1 MSSKT
6 DAPPVFK
13 QLVKIDWH
21 LQEETQWRAI
31 MKNPHAFVDE
41 LTRRWVVS
49 GENFPFP
56 EAAPIVF
63 QMSNKIKMS
72 TLNNHTLEI
81 SQRFILQ
88 ELMNLN
94 NTTEYVDD
102 STKNECEDH
111 FEFEEK
117 MIQKIHQSKMKWRQW
132 PATKNLTI
140 PKARHH
146 TYITPYN
153 GLPFPYAPTM
163 RWVAH
168 AMDFLDLVY
177 FSQHQ
182 DTTKKL
188 QGLYFRDRFSY
199 YYDYVLAE
207 SPKVFLFPTSIQIG
221 ATVLLKIGCSAIQPL
236 GIEWQPVF
244 VDEYMQSPCNFFWH
258 DLNHAR
264 RIHQHNQKLIPRFKN
279 WSDMYQYQTYV
290 CTQLMGLCKQ
300 PHTYRRMIKMI
311 LFEVMHEDAI
321 PWDWLS
327 IWDDIML
334 GDGNCFPYEATTQD
348 AQNNRRT
355 VKYYAKSAPTLAT
368 FYNKLRHEFFEQEI
382 GLEYIVD
389 VRFRTLEHVV
399 SAVIELLTF
408 IKSTVS
414 IDYKVPT
421 REEVELLILSQ
432 QYCED
437 KHKAHPLKLDP
448 DTSFEDALARHREL
462 LSTALMAREQWSIH
476 NCSFV
481 PSDTDRLEIY
491 KTAELAKT
499 VDQLCSKN
507 GAPPSTN
514 PEESILVQI
523 VKKSAGVYN
532 DTFALLLDGGAAL
545 LPSGERTSNGVNG
558 VMISPGDR
566 MNLFVK
572 DDATTLV
579 LLAKYLEFREQ
590 HKKELFDMVV
600 KQMLEAAP
608 EHSKYKLAADLLSQ
622 IGAGQHFDEII
633 GIRSFCQT
641 WASSVAV
648 GQPQFSVP
656 SPHFQNRIYIKD
668 ASKIQNMELHSALAY
683 MDVVELHDQTLE
695 TMGTAGA
702 IKTFVDLDMLFKII
716 NE

>member
-1 MSSKT
+1 MMSSKT
-6 DAPPVFK
+6 TPVFK
-13 QLVKIDWH
+13 QMVKIDWPSV
-21 LQEETQWRAI
+21 ERTQWCAI
-31 MKNPHAFVDE
+31 KKNTPAFVDE
-41 LTRRWVVS
+41 LTRRWTVS

-94 NTTEYVDD
+94 NTTEYVDN

-117 MIQKIHQSKMKWRQW
+117 MIQKIRQSKMKWRQW
-132 PATKNLTI
+132 PATKKLVI

-163 RWVAH
+163 RWIAR

-177 FSQHQ
+177 FSEH
-182 DTTKKL
+182 TESKSI

-199 YYDYVLAE
+199 YYDYILAE
-207 SPKVFLFPTSIQIG
+207 SPKVYLFPTSVKIG
-221 ATVLLKIGCSAIQPL
+221 ATDLLTMGCSAIQPL
-236 GIEWQPVF
+236 GIEWKPVF

-264 RIHQHNQKLIPRFKN
+264 RIHQHNQTLMDRFEN
-279 WSDMYQYQTYV
+279 WSEMYGYQTYV
-290 CTQLMGLCKQ
+290 CTQIMELCKS
-300 PHTYRRMIKMI
+300 PRTYRRVIKMI

-408 IKSTVS
+408 IKSS
-414 IDYKVPT
+414 FPIEYEVPP
-421 REEVELLILSQ
+421 RETVELLILSQ

-437 KHKAHPLKLDP
+437 KHKAHPLKLAP

-462 LSTALMAREQWSIH
+462 LSTALMAREQRSIQ

-481 PSDTDRLEIY
+481 PSDAVRLKIY

-499 VDQLCSKN
+499 IDQLCSKN

-523 VKKSAGVYN
+523 VRKNAGVYN
-532 DTFALLLDGGAAL
+532 DTFALLLDRGAAL
-545 LPSGERTSNGVNG
+545 LSSDELTSNGANG

-572 DDATTLV
+572 DDATTRALLV
-579 LLAKYLEFREQ
+579 KYLEFREQ
-590 HKKELFDMVV
+590 HKRELFDMVV
-600 KQMLEAAP
+600 RQMLEAAP
-608 EHSKYKLAADLLSQ
+608 EHSNYKLAAEMLKE
-622 IGAGQHFDEII
+622 IGTTQYFEETI
-633 GIRSFCQT
+633 GICSFCQT

-648 GQPQFSVP
+648 GQPQFSIP
-656 SPHFQNRIYIKD
+656 SPHFQNRIYIKN
-668 ASKIQNMELHSALAY
+668 ASHIQNIDQMKAY
-683 MDVVELHDQTLE
+683 INVVELHDRILE
-695 TMGTAGA
+695 QMGTAGA
-702 IKTFVDLDMLFKII
+702 IKTFVNLDTLILNI
-716 NE
+716 